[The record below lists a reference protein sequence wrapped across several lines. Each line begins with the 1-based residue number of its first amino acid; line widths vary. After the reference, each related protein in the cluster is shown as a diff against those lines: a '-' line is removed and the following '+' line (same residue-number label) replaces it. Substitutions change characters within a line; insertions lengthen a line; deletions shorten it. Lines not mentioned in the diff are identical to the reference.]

1 MTVCLPL
8 CLRFFICNDKE
19 LQFKASAGSF
29 CQARGIGN
37 ALNSAIRLFENSSD
51 ELNTS
56 NTSTL
61 DWAGTL

>member
-8 CLRFFICNDKE
+8 CLRFFFCNDKE

-29 CQARGIGN
+29 CQAHSIGN
-37 ALNSAIRLFENSSD
+37 ALNSAIQVFENSFD

-56 NTSTL
+56 NASTL
-61 DWAGTL
+61 DSAGML